1 MDIDFKLEDRNIFL
15 SEQITQ
21 ESVKSVIE
29 KIILIN
35 ESDKELTKKS

>member
-1 MDIDFKLEDRNIFL
+1 MDIDFKLEDRFFS

-29 KIILIN
+29 KIILI
-35 ESDKELTKKS
+35 K

>member
-29 KIILIN
+29 K
-35 ESDKELTKKS
+35 

>member
-21 ESVKSVIE
+21 ESVKSVI
-29 KIILIN
+29 KN
-35 ESDKELTKKS
+35 NFNK